1 MYMPSDIFF
10 PTDPVCQDI
19 FALSVLARE
28 LRPVRLGG
36 TYIEG
41 LTLQQEAEAYDTALS
56 GASKVAS
63 LNFSG
68 GSYVRA
74 HLLRKHLIRLDYQS
88 DSLKHQARGLSHC
101 QLLSLKLPDEMDYLA
116 EVPACIRSRW
126 ALGHAFNCY
135 PLFISCFAC
144 LARAP
149 LRQHPQALAYTE
161 DPENRETIRNAL
173 DTYRA
178 THGYNPSPERLFQ
191 ILLGKKKLDTQTS
204 FGSSNSDQ
212 QEAEQPELPKPT
224 SLKKVIKQTNKTSHS
239 NNSQPQKTVARQQG
253 STHSQ
258 GRGRPFGP
266 AAPKTSKTNCSSS
279 EPSAPSARRPRA
291 APRQASHGSPSLPS
305 TTPGT
310 ARPVFKNLV
319 ANTAYVELDLGEDG
333 EDVD

>member
-1 MYMPSDIFF
+1 MFCLFGTGTPATTPTGFGLHRGPREQGNNSKRSGHIQSNSRLQSQPRTAF
-10 PTDPVCQDI
+10 PD
-19 FALSVLARE
+19 LA
-28 LRPVRLGG
+28 
-36 TYIEG
+36 
-41 LTLQQEAEAYDTALS
+41 
-56 GASKVAS
+56 
-63 LNFSG
+63 
-68 GSYVRA
+68 
-74 HLLRKHLIRLDYQS
+74 
-88 DSLKHQARGLSHC
+88 
-101 QLLSLKLPDEMDYLA
+101 
-116 EVPACIRSRW
+116 
-126 ALGHAFNCY
+126 
-135 PLFISCFAC
+135 
-144 LARAP
+144 
-149 LRQHPQALAYTE
+149 
-161 DPENRETIRNAL
+161 
-173 DTYRA
+173 
-178 THGYNPSPERLFQ
+178 
-191 ILLGKKKLDTQTS
+191 GKKKMDTQTS

-258 GRGRPFGP
+258 GRGRPYGP
-266 AAPKTSKTNCSSS
+266 AAAKTSKTNCSSS

>member
-1 MYMPSDIFF
+1 M
-10 PTDPVCQDI
+10 
-19 FALSVLARE
+19 
-28 LRPVRLGG
+28 RLGG

-116 EVPACIRSRW
+116 EVPACIRAQW

-149 LRQHPQALAYTE
+149 LRQHHRLWLTQRTQRTGKQFETLWTHTE
-161 DPENRETIRNAL
+161 QLTATIPAQNGFSRSCWEKKNW
-173 DTYRA
+173 TR
-178 THGYNPSPERLFQ
+178 RL
-191 ILLGKKKLDTQTS
+191 
-204 FGSSNSDQ
+204 
-212 QEAEQPELPKPT
+212 
-224 SLKKVIKQTNKTSHS
+224 
-239 NNSQPQKTVARQQG
+239 R
-253 STHSQ
+253 
-258 GRGRPFGP
+258 
-266 AAPKTSKTNCSSS
+266 
-279 EPSAPSARRPRA
+279 SAPPTQISRRLSS
-291 APRQASHGSPSLPS
+291 QSCQNQQ
-305 TTPGT
+305 
-310 ARPVFKNLV
+310 V
-319 ANTAYVELDLGEDG
+319 
-333 EDVD
+333 